1 MREIV
6 VVSGK
11 GGTGKTTL
19 LAYLASVTENV
30 VMADCDVDAPNLHL
44 LVAPKVLHREKF
56 VGSKMAVID
65 GPKCTN
71 CGKCVPIC
79 RYGAIKTIGNKMM
92 AKVAIDGGCCEGCA
106 LCYRTCPSKAI
117 KMVDRVVGEWF
128 MSRTRFGK
136 MVHALL
142 EPGEENSGKLVAMVK
157 QKIRITAREDGADTI
172 LIDGPPGI
180 GCPVIS
186 TLSGAD
192 LVVIV
197 TEPTESGLS
206 DLHRIVELS
215 NGFGLRVCLVTNKA
229 DLNEDVSR
237 RIEEEAS
244 GHNVRILGRIPYDS
258 LLAETM
264 AQGRTVDK
272 YVASPAIHAMDTI
285 RSKLQELLAEAPP
298 VSGED

>member
-1 MREIV
+1 MKEVV

-19 LAYLASVTENV
+19 LGYLASTIEKTVL
-30 VMADCDVDAPNLHL
+30 ADCDVDAPNLHL
-44 LVAPKVLHREKF
+44 LVAPKILHREKF
-56 VGSKMAVID
+56 VGSKVAIIE

-79 RYGAIKTIGNKMM
+79 RYEAIKTVGNKMLV
-92 AKVAIDGGCCEGCA
+92 KVAIDAGSCEGCA
-106 LCYRTCPSKAI
+106 LCSRICPSKAI

-128 MSRTRFGK
+128 ISRTGFGK

-157 QKIRITAREDGADTI
+157 QKTRLTAKEENAEMI

-192 LVVIV
+192 LVIIV

-206 DLHRIVELS
+206 DLQRIVELS
-215 NGFGLRVCLVTNKA
+215 KGFGLTIGLVTNKA
-229 DLNEDVSR
+229 DLNEDITR
-237 RIEEEAS
+237 RIEEKAS
-244 GHNVRILGRIPYDS
+244 EENVRVLGRIPYDN

-272 YVASPAIHAMDTI
+272 CVASPAIQAMDEI
-285 RSKLQELLAEAPP
+285 CSKMRAMLGETSPI
-298 VSGED
+298 SG